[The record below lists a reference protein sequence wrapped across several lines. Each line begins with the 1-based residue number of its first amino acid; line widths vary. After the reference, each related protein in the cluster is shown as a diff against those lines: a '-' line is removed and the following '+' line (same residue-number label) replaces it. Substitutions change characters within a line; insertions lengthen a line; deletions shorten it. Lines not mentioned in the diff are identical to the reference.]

1 MFRHQAKKCK
11 SKREDHKSYSL
22 IAISALTSSESYQ
35 NKWYLD
41 GGATSPMCSSIMYFT
56 YLNKSYESIISA
68 DKKSIRAD
76 GKGSPI
82 IKVKYFVTF
91 IDDKFA
97 KLSFTL

>member
-1 MFRHQAKKCK
+1 
-11 SKREDHKSYSL
+11 
-22 IAISALTSSESYQ
+22 
-35 NKWYLD
+35 
-41 GGATSPMCSSIMYFT
+41 MCSSIMYFT
-56 YLNKSYESIISA
+56 YLNKSYESIMSA